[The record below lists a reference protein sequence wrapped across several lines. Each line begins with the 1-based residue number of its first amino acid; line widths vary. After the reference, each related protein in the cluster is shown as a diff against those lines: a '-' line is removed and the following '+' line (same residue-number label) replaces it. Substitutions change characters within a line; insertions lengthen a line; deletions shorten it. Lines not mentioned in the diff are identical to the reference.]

1 MPAGGN
7 VNGIIPYP
15 TTVSVLDNGLKLIV
29 MPMPSNGLLGYW
41 SVVRTGSR
49 DEFEPG
55 RSGFA
60 HFFEHM
66 MFRGTESFPNEV
78 YQRILTEIGADGNAY
93 TTDDLTAYHLGV
105 TGDDLERVMEL
116 ESDRFQNLFYSE
128 HDFKTEAGA
137 VYGEYRKSKTEPLF
151 VLYEA
156 VRAAAFEQHPYG
168 HTTLGYERDIAIMPT
183 LYEFS
188 QSFLRRYYR
197 PENTVLL
204 LTGDVEPAR
213 AEALAAR
220 YYGDWQPGYEE
231 PAIPDEPEQTGERR
245 IEVSY
250 DGQTLPLIWT
260 AYKLGR
266 FDPDDRLRVA
276 ADLLVELA
284 FGPTSAAYQ
293 RLVLNEQELEFLTAY
308 TNANR
313 DPTLLDIYARVKNPD
328 RVAYVQSVI
337 DETAAGFAETRV
349 DAGRVEALKR
359 RLRYGFLMQLETA
372 DATAGAL
379 ARPLALSGGLDGIEA
394 QYAAYERVT
403 ADDIRDAAR
412 EIFRTARR
420 TVAVLT
426 ARA

>member
-29 MPMPSNGLLGYW
+29 MPMPSNGLLGFW

-66 MFRGTESFPNEV
+66 MFRGTERFPNEV

-204 LTGDVEPAR
+204 LTGNVEPAR

-220 YYGDWQPGYEE
+220 YYGGWQPGYARRPFLHGLTLSTATKRGKPWEWMSATAAE
-231 PAIPDEPEQTGERR
+231 PVLEAEAAGQPRWAAGIFFRR
-245 IEVSY
+245 IS
-250 DGQTLPLIWT
+250 
-260 AYKLGR
+260 R
-266 FDPDDRLRVA
+266 
-276 ADLLVELA
+276 
-284 FGPTSAAYQ
+284 
-293 RLVLNEQELEFLTAY
+293 
-308 TNANR
+308 
-313 DPTLLDIYARVKNPD
+313 NPP
-328 RVAYVQSVI
+328 APST
-337 DETAAGFAETRV
+337 DE
-349 DAGRVEALKR
+349 RVEAAKTAER
-359 RLRYGFLMQLETA
+359 RPCRHCRSPRTETRRR
-372 DATAGAL
+372 
-379 ARPLALSGGLDGIEA
+379 RPVSAM
-394 QYAAYERVT
+394 R
-403 ADDIRDAAR
+403 
-412 EIFRTARR
+412 
-420 TVAVLT
+420 
-426 ARA
+426 